1 MSDCVTS
8 ILILFRK
15 QLNEF
20 LTLKIQEK
28 CVVSDSDSDG
38 DSSSDEEVLA
48 VMCELLLAPKIA
60 RGVLLNLE
68 DLSPLE
74 CEQLFRYKINVLQ
87 NCTHDHFAIT
97 DLIKVIS
104 HDC

>member
-1 MSDCVTS
+1 MTS

-28 CVVSDSDSDG
+28 CVVSDSDSDS

-87 NCTHDHFAIT
+87 NCTHDHFAI
-97 DLIKVIS
+97 
-104 HDC
+104 